1 MKCHVHRARIWFFKM
16 GWVLSV
22 LLFCSSI
29 VAQDVKKALER
40 GEVPESYRW
49 RMEDI
54 YASDQEWENDFARV
68 EPLLAQFDALPGT
81 LGSSPHQLL
90 TCLKLEEETT
100 RLIVKLAFYASRK
113 ADEDRRV
120 SRYQSFQDRLTGIYS
135 KFGQKKAFIEPE
147 LMQIPE
153 DRLWD
158 FVNNTPELKI
168 YRHYFENLLRTK
180 PHVLSEPEERL
191 LAMAGEVT
199 QAPAYIFGMFD
210 NADLKFPEIVDE
222 NGNKVELT
230 KGRYQLFMRSNDRA
244 LRQRAWEAY
253 YQTYENWKNTLAAS
267 LNAEVKNNI
276 FYARA
281 RKFNSALE
289 AALDGDNLPTA
300 LYENLVNTVNNY
312 LQPLHRY
319 ITFRKKMLGIDKVHL
334 YDLYAPLLADVKWE
348 VPYDEATTTVEKALE
363 PLGKEYTQIV
373 KKAVSDRW
381 IDVYENAGKVSGA
394 YSAFAY
400 GLAHPYILMNYQNQ
414 ARDMYTLAH
423 ELGHSLHSYY
433 TNQTQPFVYGGYSY
447 FLAEVAST
455 FNEALLTNYLLK
467 KVKEKE
473 KKLYL
478 LNQYLENILTTVYT
492 QVMYAEFEQ
501 EIHARA
507 EAGQPLNAEVMN
519 EIFATLQNKYYGPD
533 FELDPMGA
541 SRWNRIPHFY
551 RNFYVFKY
559 ATGLSASTALS
570 QKVLSGDKKARDAYL
585 QFISSGRSDYDINLL
600 KKAGVDMT
608 SPQPI
613 EATLQLFDKLLR
625 EMEAM
630 I

>member
-1 MKCHVHRARIWFFKM
+1 MKSTFHQARIRFTM
-16 GWVLSV
+16 IWVLTV
-22 LLFCSSI
+22 LVFGSL
-29 VAQDVKKALER
+29 VMAQEVKKAVER
-40 GEVPESYRW
+40 AEVPEPYRW

-54 YASDQEWENDFARV
+54 YASDQEWENDFTRV

-81 LGSSPHQLL
+81 LGSSPQQLL
-90 TCLKLEEETT
+90 TCLKLEEEAT

-120 SRYQSFQDRLTGIYS
+120 SHYQSLQDRLTGIYS
-135 KFGQKKAFIEPE
+135 RFGQKKAFIEPE
-147 LMQIPE
+147 IMQIPE
-153 DRLWD
+153 DRLWN

-199 QAPAYIFGMFD
+199 QAPTYIFGMFD
-210 NADLKFPEIVDE
+210 NADLKFPEIIDE

-230 KGRYQLFMRSNDRA
+230 KGRYQLFMRSSNRA
-244 LRQRAWEAY
+244 FRQRAWEAY

-267 LNAEVKNNI
+267 LNSEVKTNI
-276 FYARA
+276 FYSRA
-281 RKFNSALE
+281 RKYNSALE
-289 AALDGDNLPTA
+289 AALDSDNLPTA
-300 LYENLVNTVNNY
+300 VYENLVTTVNNY
-312 LQPLHRY
+312 LEPLHHY
-319 ITFRKKMLGIDKVHL
+319 ISFRKKVLGIEKVHL

-348 VPYDEATTTVEKALE
+348 IPYDEATTTVEKALE
-363 PLGKEYTQIV
+363 PLGKDYTQIV

-394 YSAFAY
+394 YSSFAY
-400 GLAHPYILMNYQNQ
+400 GLTHPYILMNYQNQ

-455 FNEALLTNYLLK
+455 FNEALLTDYLLK

-501 EIHARA
+501 AIHARA

-519 EIFATLQNKYYGPD
+519 EIFVELQKKYYGAD

-559 ATGLSASTALS
+559 ATGFAASTALS

-585 QFISSGRSDYDINLL
+585 QFISSGRSDYDLNLL

-613 EATLQLFDKLLR
+613 EATLQLFDKLLK
-625 EMEAM
+625 EIETM